1 MAKEKIEK
9 KNNKFKSVYIV
20 VAMFAIVIVVALC
33 IALNN
38 IGLLNFESVSKP
50 KQNF

>member
-20 VAMFAIVIVVALC
+20 VAMFAIVIVMYS
-33 IALNN
+33 I
-38 IGLLNFESVSKP
+38 K
-50 KQNF
+50 